1 MVGVVTLESMGWNR
15 SAWELNFSVQEGV
28 YHLNHYSVR
37 ITHLAFSK
45 NEVLRDTLAK
55 TVVELLRRHMRSG
68 NIPPHGMV
76 LNWSRAGN
84 ICNGGTEDMTVG
96 CQYIER
102 SSSQAISRAISNH
115 F

>member
-1 MVGVVTLESMGWNR
+1 MVTLESMGWNR
-15 SAWELNFSVQEGV
+15 GAWELNFSVQEGV

-45 NEVLRDTLAK
+45 NDVLRDTLAK